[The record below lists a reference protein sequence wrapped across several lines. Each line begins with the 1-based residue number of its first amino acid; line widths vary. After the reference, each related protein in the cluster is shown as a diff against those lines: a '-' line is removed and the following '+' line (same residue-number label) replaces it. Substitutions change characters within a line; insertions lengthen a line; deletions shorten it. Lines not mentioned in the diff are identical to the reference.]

1 MFINLITGFF
11 LSKILI
17 IAIDIVAIFL
27 AFIVYRDNPRA
38 KLNKIYLWTTIFMLG
53 WVNFAYIPRVLSQDY
68 YNFGLIS
75 LKIAWF
81 VTPLFFIFLYL
92 LTLNLIG
99 KEIKYKL
106 LTKLVVIIGLIL
118 SFITGFSDLIIAG
131 FQKIDDILSIIYGS
145 LMIPFLI
152 GITFIIIAILW
163 LLFKDKIIF
172 KDEKIQFFS
181 LGLFIFFISNIIF
194 NILLPIF
201 FGNARF
207 YFFGDYSTLIILGF
221 TAYAIIKY
229 QLFNIKI
236 VITELLVF
244 AVWIFLLF
252 RLLLSETIK
261 DWFINGSLLA
271 LIVVF
276 GILLIRSVVKE
287 VKQREELGC
296 LANEL
301 KAANQKLLEID
312 KLKTGMFSFVSHQIK
327 TPMAVIK
334 GFSQL
339 LYENSYGDLPQKAK
353 EAVGRIK
360 DACDRLINLT
370 NDFLDLRKIEEG
382 KMDYQFTEI
391 NIVDLVKSVIDD
403 LRLPAQNKGLEMIF
417 EEPKDAK
424 IMIKADEQ
432 RLRQVIQNLIDNSI
446 KYTEKGWIK
455 ISLESIVDNQQQ
467 KNVIIKVA
475 DSGIG
480 ISKESLPNLF
490 DEFVR
495 AKETRTIKG
504 TGLGLYIAKQII
516 EAHQGEI
523 WAESEGEGKGSQFYV
538 KLKVVE

>member
-403 LRLPAQNKGLEMIF
+403 LRLPAQNKGLEIIF

>member
-81 VTPLFFIFLYL
+81 VTPLFFTFLYL

-236 VITELLVF
+236 IITELLVF

-276 GILLIRSVVKE
+276 GILLIRSVMKE
-287 VKQREELGC
+287 VKQREELEC

-353 EAVGRIK
+353 ETVGHIK

-403 LRLPAQNKGLEMIF
+403 LRLPAQNKGLEIIF

-455 ISLESIVDNQQQ
+455 ISLELTVDNQQQ

-538 KLKVVE
+538 KLKAVE